1 MFGADLQLYLC
12 LSMVQRC
19 QPKRIFPNKFARFT
33 FKMANPSNPRI
44 PRIPLSRR
52 SEVYA
57 PSNFRLISSL
67 IAKMLIPSLASYVPD
82 WPFSF
87 RILAPP
93 A

>member
-1 MFGADLQLYLC
+1 MLD
-12 LSMVQRC
+12 
-19 QPKRIFPNKFARFT
+19 
-33 FKMANPSNPRI
+33 
-44 PRIPLSRR
+44 LSRLSSANVTMPANSFR
-52 SEVYA
+52 LADNRALMQTFGPGDFDDLAKMNSRPRTQVYA